1 MDKDGCK
8 MNQRRASPMSKTVVM
23 QPGKTLISD
32 NNVYAFYCVAF
43 A

>member
-8 MNQRRASPMSKTVVM
+8 MNQRRTSSMNKTILV
-23 QPGKTLISD
+23 QPGKTLV
-32 NNVYAFYCVAF
+32 NNVYAFYCVAC